1 MRIFVFTENHTV
13 RVLFKGFERSRTFK
27 VFYFSCSEMKRRIKE
42 LEGYDFFYVDI
53 SGQEQQQIKKVLSSV
68 SRFGTHRY
76 GIIDPKGALKDIPL
90 LFFKGAADYIGT
102 EVCKS
107 GVSAARLKSA
117 LSYSPPCSDRLPS
130 APKTGKKSYILSGK
144 DWKNIKVGHEYTF
157 CMMFIELDDH
167 VELKKKIGEDLLDSM
182 LASFRRY
189 IENTAASIQGRLWI
203 WNEHNGLVLY
213 PFDGVRCDAVLLGFR
228 LMLFRKLICAENL
241 PFATLF
247 SYRIALHLGNTVYRK
262 KGQTGT
268 LVSDSI
274 NSIFH
279 IGRNFTPPGHFYL
292 TKELFGF
299 VPEGLKPY
307 FIPAG
312 RYKEIEILRMKRP
325 L

>member
-1 MRIFVFTENHTV
+1 MRILVFTENHTV
-13 RVLFKGFERSRTFK
+13 RALFKGFERSRTFK
-27 VFYFSCSEMKRRIKE
+27 FSYFSCSEMKRRIKE
-42 LEGYDFFYVDI
+42 LDSDDFFYIDI
-53 SGQEQQQIKKVLSSV
+53 SGQKEQQIKKVLSTL
-68 SRFGTHRY
+68 SRLGAHRY
-76 GIIDPKGALKDIPL
+76 GIIDPKGIIKDIPL
-90 LFFKGAADYIGT
+90 LFFKGAADYIGY
-102 EVCKS
+102 EVYTS
-107 GVSAARLKSA
+107 GVTTARLKSA
-117 LSYSPPCSDRLPS
+117 LSYSPPCSDRSPTV
-130 APKTGKKSYILSGK
+130 PKSEKKGYILSGK
-144 DWKNIKVGHEYTF
+144 DWKNIKAGHEYTF
-157 CMMFIELDDH
+157 CMMFIELDNH

-203 WNEHNGLVLY
+203 WNDHNGLVLY

-228 LMLFRKLICAENL
+228 LMLFRKLICADNL
-241 PFATLF
+241 PFDTLF
-247 SYRIALHLGNTVYRK
+247 SYRIALQLGNTVYRK

-292 TKELFGF
+292 TKELIGF

-307 FIPAG
+307 FLPAG
-312 RYKEIEILRMKRP
+312 RYKEIEIMRMKRP

>member
-1 MRIFVFTENHTV
+1 MRIVVFTDNHAT
-13 RVLFKGFERSRTFK
+13 RDFFKGFAKSRTVKFL
-27 VFYFSCSEMKRRIKE
+27 YFPTSEMKKRIKD
-42 LEGYDFFYVDI
+42 LDTDDFFYVDI
-53 SGQEQQQIKKVLSSV
+53 SGKEEQQRKSVLSSL
-68 SRFGTHRY
+68 SRLGTHRY
-76 GIIDPKGALKDIPL
+76 GVIDPKGNIKDIPL
-90 LFFKGAADYIGT
+90 LFFKGASDYIGK
-102 EVCKS
+102 ELCKS
-107 GVSAARLKSA
+107 GITSARVKTA
-117 LSYSPPCSDRLPS
+117 LSYHSPCIDRS
-130 APKTGKKSYILSGK
+130 SAAPKTEKKGYIFSGK
-144 DWKNIKVGHEYTF
+144 DWKKIKMGQEYTF

-189 IENTAASIQGRLWI
+189 IENTAASIQGKLWI
-203 WNEHNGLVLY
+203 WNKHNGLVLY
-213 PFDGVRCDAVLLGFR
+213 PFDGVRCDPILLGFR

-241 PFATLF
+241 PFDTLL

-279 IGRNFTPPGHFYL
+279 IGRNFTPPGHFFI
-292 TKELFGF
+292 TKELMDF
-299 VPEGLKPY
+299 VPQGLKPY

-312 RYKEIEILRMKRP
+312 RYKEIKIMRMRRP

>member
-1 MRIFVFTENHTV
+1 MRIFIFSENHTV
-13 RVLFKGFERSRTFK
+13 RALFKGFERSRTFK
-27 VFYFSCSEMKRRIKE
+27 FFYFSFSEMKKRVKE
-42 LEGYDFFYVDI
+42 LEGDDFFYVDV
-53 SGQEQQQIKKVLSSV
+53 SGQEQQQINKVLSSI
-68 SRFGTHRY
+68 SRLGTHRY
-76 GIIDPKGALKDIPL
+76 GIIDPKGAIKDIPL
-90 LFFKGAADYIGT
+90 LFFKGASDYIGN

-107 GVSAARLKSA
+107 GLSAARVKNA
-117 LSYSPPCSDRLPS
+117 LSYYPPCFERLPA
-130 APKTGKKSYILSGK
+130 APKKGEKSYILSGK

-167 VELKKKIGEDLLDSM
+167 MELKKKIGEDLLNSM

-189 IENTAASIQGRLWI
+189 VENTAASIQGRLWI
-203 WNEHNGLVLY
+203 WNEHSGLVLY

-241 PFATLF
+241 PFNTLF
-247 SYRIALHLGNTVYRK
+247 SYRIALQLGNTVYKK

-312 RYKEIEILRMKRP
+312 RYKGIEIMRMKRP

>member
-1 MRIFVFTENHTV
+1 MRIFVFTDSLAS
-13 RVLFKGFERSRTFK
+13 RAFFKGFARSRTFE
-27 VFYFSCSEMKRRIKE
+27 FSYFPTSEMKKRIKE
-42 LEGYDFFYVDI
+42 LDTDDFFYIDI
-53 SGQEQQQIKKVLSSV
+53 SGQGEQQRKRVLSSL
-68 SRFGTHRY
+68 SRLSTHRY
-76 GIIDPKGALKDIPL
+76 GVIDPKGNIKDIPL
-90 LFFKGAADYIGT
+90 LFFKGASDYVGK
-102 EVCKS
+102 EVCRS
-107 GVSAARLKSA
+107 GVTSARLKTA
-117 LSYSPPCSDRLPS
+117 LSYHSPRIDRSS
-130 APKTGKKSYILSGK
+130 AAPRTERKGYIFSGR
-144 DWKNIKVGHEYTF
+144 DWKKIKVGQEYTF

-189 IENTAASIQGRLWI
+189 IGKTAASIQGKLWI
-203 WNEHNGLVLY
+203 WNEHNGIVLY
-213 PFDGVRCDAVLLGFR
+213 PFDGVRCDPILLGFR

-241 PFATLF
+241 PFDTLF

-279 IGRNFTPPGHFYL
+279 IGRNFTPPGHFSI
-292 TKELFGF
+292 TKELMDF
-299 VPEGLKPY
+299 VPERLKSY

-312 RYKEIEILRMKRP
+312 RYKKFDIMRMKRP